1 MLRTLD
7 WVYNRVMSP
16 ASQYVVKKLLKVSVY
31 AVLFLLLVLNIA
43 ASQLLPVS
51 YFSFVEGD
59 RASAVEL
66 LKAVK
71 FLPEFTTLADRQR
84 EIYGEDIDSELFTA
98 EKNRAIQVMHLEQ
111 LRAEYPKSRDI
122 LYGLSVLYADQGD
135 REKAQSYLKQA
146 QAIDPMA
153 GKL

>member
-1 MLRTLD
+1 
-7 WVYNRVMSP
+7 MSP
-16 ASQYVVKKLLKVSVY
+16 ASQYVFKKLLKIGLY
-31 AVLFLLLVLNIA
+31 GVLFILLVLNIA
-43 ASQLLPVS
+43 ASQFLPTS

-71 FLPEFTTLADRQR
+71 FLPEFTILADRQR
-84 EIYGEDIDSELFTA
+84 EIYGENIDSELFTT
-98 EKNRAIQVMHLEQ
+98 EKNRAIKIMHLEQ
-111 LRAEYPKSRDI
+111 LLAEYPKSRDI
-122 LYGLSVLYADQGD
+122 LYGLSVLYADEGNT
-135 REKAQSYLKQA
+135 EKAQMYMKKA